1 MNSSTAIES
10 TPEHKYRLSIRLRFI
25 FLVRTFYIT
34 LIELNPR
41 NEKLAIV
48 RRQVRVIQNKN
59 GVITKNV
66 LE

>member
-10 TPEHKYRLSIRLRFI
+10 TPEHKCRLSTRLRFI
-25 FLVRTFYIT
+25 SLVRTFHIT